1 VADPVDTVL
10 VDEVVTSVES
20 DGKLQY
26 QRVVPWTKNAA
37 RRIAKGT
44 FDERRFCE
52 AIQTYL
58 VPEALRSSGIDPHDT
73 DLETREALV
82 DKLCGGIVTEAR
94 VLARTPKLISSWESA
109 PAREYRAQVGIER

>member
-1 VADPVDTVL
+1 MADPVDTVL

-58 VPEALRSSGIDPHDT
+58 VPETLRAFGVNPRDV
-73 DLETREALV
+73 DLETREALN
-82 DKLCGGIVTEAR
+82 DRLCGQIVQEAK
-94 VLARTPKLISSWESA
+94 VLAKTPELIRTFES
-109 PAREYRAQVGIER
+109 PQARKYRAEVGIGP